1 MEERLEVLIVD
12 DEPLCIAQL
21 KQQLAAFSTV
31 HVAGELN
38 SGKGY
43 AEFLKTHA
51 VDLVFLDIRIQEENG
66 FSIAEFTKKNFQ
78 EKMIVF
84 TTGFEDFAIQGY
96 EYEPLDFLAK
106 PIQLPRLKKT
116 LDHAMERKKHQVPT
130 VTAKIGIHMNGGLRF
145 VPVNEILFIER
156 VGRKNYLVC
165 QKEGRTEEYLV
176 RESMTE
182 LEKIFAGYDFLR
194 VHQSFLVSLT
204 KIRSL
209 SGTEIGNSYE
219 LEVDGYERKIPV
231 SRAKHREVENRLQE
245 REFPVL

>member
-1 MEERLEVLIVD
+1 MEERLEVLIID

-21 KQQLAAFSTV
+21 KQQIAAFSNV

-38 SGKGY
+38 SSKGY
-43 AEFLKTHA
+43 AEFLKMHP

-66 FSIAEFTKKNFQ
+66 FSIAEFTKKNFS

-116 LDHAMERKKHQVPT
+116 LDHAMERKKHQTPA

-145 VPVNEILFIER
+145 IPVNEILFIER

-165 QKEGRTEEYLV
+165 QKENGAEEYLV

-194 VHQSFLVSLT
+194 VHQSFLVSLP

-231 SRAKHREVENRLQE
+231 SRAKHKEVEKRLQE